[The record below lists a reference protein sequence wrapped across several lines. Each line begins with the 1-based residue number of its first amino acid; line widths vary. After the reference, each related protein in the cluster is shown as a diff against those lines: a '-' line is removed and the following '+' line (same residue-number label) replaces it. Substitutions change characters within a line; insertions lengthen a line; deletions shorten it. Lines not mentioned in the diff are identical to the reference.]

1 MSPEQCMGMPL
12 DIRSDIYSMGC
23 LMYESLTGERPA
35 QSESPLATMYK
46 QINDAPLQLHERRAA
61 LSKERQLEMVVL
73 KAIAKRPEDRYS
85 SFAELRSALMY
96 SVLLPF
102 K

>member
-1 MSPEQCMGMPL
+1 
-12 DIRSDIYSMGC
+12 
-23 LMYESLTGERPA
+23 MYGHASGYQKRHLFNGLFDVRILTGERPA